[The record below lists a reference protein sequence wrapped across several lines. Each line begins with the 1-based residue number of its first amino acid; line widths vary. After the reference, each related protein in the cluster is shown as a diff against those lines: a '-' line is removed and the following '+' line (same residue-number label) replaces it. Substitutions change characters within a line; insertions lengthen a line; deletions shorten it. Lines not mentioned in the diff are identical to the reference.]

1 MSAPDSLRIRPAV
14 PEDAAL
20 LADLGARTFR
30 DAFGALNDP
39 AELARHLAANYGEAR
54 QREEIANPAWTTLLA
69 EVDGVPVG
77 YAQSLPEAPPV
88 ALPPTGA
95 WLLRRLYLEQA
106 WTGRG
111 IGRPLIQAIIADARR
126 RGATLLWLT
135 TWERAAQAIAFY
147 RKQGFVEAGR
157 TTFLVGND
165 PQRDLVFTLRL

>member
-1 MSAPDSLRIRPAV
+1 MTAAAPLRIRRAV

-20 LADLGARTFR
+20 LAELGARTFR

-39 AELARHLAANYGEAR
+39 AEVARHLATHYGEAR
-54 QREEIANPAWTTLLA
+54 QREEIANPLWTTLLA
-69 EVDGVPVG
+69 EVAGVPVG
-77 YAQSLPEAPPV
+77 YAQSLPAPPPI
-88 ALPPTGA
+88 AHPPAGA
-95 WLLRRLYLEQA
+95 WCLRRLYLEQA

-111 IGRPLIQAIIADARR
+111 IGRPLLQAIIADARQ

-165 PQRDLVFTLRL
+165 LQQDLVFTLRL